1 MEETIVGTVA
11 MRQTVIMLARKTNS
25 NVKSQEDV
33 FLVPGNVTGML
44 TAWMVL
50 TNLTRSVTTGNVTRK
65 QNFLAV
71 MESVFLSFGSV
82 TMTMTAG
89 MTVTS
94 RLTAAGTEIVQRA
107 GEDVQ
112 VIQTI
117 DVSLNG
123 SSAME
128 RMTAEMEQMNCQKT
142 VQNAKKRETSNVETK
157 DVYQKDGC
165 AILKMIVEIIL
176 MRMMKCAREDIE
188 NARSQSSDVETIN
201 VYQLDGDVITMMIV
215 AMAVTRRTA

>member
-1 MEETIVGTVA
+1 MEA
-11 MRQTVIMLARKTNS
+11 MRLTVITLVQKTSS
-25 NVKSQEDV
+25 NAKSQADA
-33 FLVPGNVTGML
+33 FLVLGNAMGTL
-44 TAWMVL
+44 TVWTVL
-50 TNLTRSVTTGNVTRK
+50 MNPTRSVTTGSATRK
-65 QNFLAV
+65 QNSPAA
-71 MESVFLSFGSV
+71 MESVFLSCGSV

-165 AILKMIVEIIL
+165 VILKMIVEIIL

-215 AMAVTRRTA
+215 ATAVTRRTA